1 MKNRKI
7 IKYLFTILMPLFI
20 LFSSF
25 IGYSAFFVETS
36 FSYSGNYGL
45 SKKTNEPIAYNG
57 TTKKE
62 YTTLDRAIKDANEAN
77 ENVTVFV
84 IPGSRFTLTDDCTI
98 NKNVTLC
105 LPFEGEVWNG
115 RQENAESTN
124 TWRSDIF
131 QEKGQ
136 QNFADGND
144 ELVDTYL
151 KSQVIISSRKKL
163 TNYGN
168 IYIGGVL
175 GIESNKLA
183 GATSGPYCEIVF
195 ETSAILENEG
205 TIKCMGYLKESEK
218 NNNSQIINYKDSI
231 FECPMV
237 FYDYKGGDYTAS
249 AYGNTESKIFPC
261 AQYDFPNNQIK
272 TKFNYGSS
280 FNAYVDLYT
289 NEVKKTVEVEIAS
302 FLPTVEATV
311 TIHARHN
318 VDDLNIIGTSN
329 SLFELSENSSLI
341 IKYTPLND
349 DQRYTTYSSAGNN
362 RTGSAGTT
370 TININGNVNFSSF
383 SLSLHAADDT
393 EIEVSTII
401 GSFDISVLK
410 GVIEQYLNQDIDTNT
425 VDFPIPWNF
434 SISVNQG
441 SSLNINER
449 VKFLGGSRLE
459 IAEGANL
466 NVNSKIIF
474 YDDSITDLY
483 SDTAYGGIIYPVEK
497 GSASLVIDGVLNIT
511 DKASFG
517 GKISSNS
524 AGSIINVSPSA
535 TLSADS
541 HEGSG
546 DYSIVGVEIHF
557 SFNDYP
563 GSPIQKLANVDLL
576 DSSTNTIT
584 NNYIL
589 QANASYK
596 SVIFEDKFVFQKI

>member
-62 YTTLDRAIKDANEAN
+62 YTTLDRAINDAEAN
-77 ENVTVFV
+77 QTVFV
-84 IPGSRFTLTDDCTI
+84 IPGSRFKLTDDCI
-98 NKNVTLC
+98 IKENVTLC
-105 LPFEGEVWNG
+105 LPFDGEVWNG

-124 TWRSDIF
+124 TWRDDIF
-131 QEKGQ
+131 QKKGQ
-136 QNFADGND
+136 QNFADGNED
-144 ELVDTYL
+144 LVNTYL
-151 KSQVIISSRKKL
+151 QSQVTISSGVTL
-163 TNYGN
+163 TNEGN

-195 ETSAILENEG
+195 ETSAILENKG
-205 TIKCMGYLKESEK
+205 KIKCMGYLKESEK
-218 NNNSQIINYKDSI
+218 NNNSQIINYDGSI

-249 AYGNTESKIFPC
+249 AYGNPDSKIFPC

-272 TKFNYGSS
+272 TKFNYGST

-289 NEVKKTVEVEIAS
+289 NEVTKSVRILWADVI
-302 FLPTVEATV
+302 V

-383 SLSLHAADDT
+383 SLSLHAAEDT
-393 EIEVSTII
+393 EIKYSGI
-401 GSFDISVLK
+401 FDIDVSDLK
-410 GVIEQYLNQDIDTNT
+410 FVIERYLNQDINTDT

-434 SISVNQG
+434 SISVDQG
-441 SSLNINER
+441 SLNINDR
-449 VKFLGGSRLE
+449 VKFLGGSNLY
-459 IAEGANL
+459 IAEGATL
-466 NVNSKIIF
+466 NVNSSIIF
-474 YDDSITDLY
+474 YDDSITGLY
-483 SDTAYGGIIYPVEK
+483 SDTAYGGTIYPVGK
-497 GSASLVIDGVLNIT
+497 GPASLVIDGVLNIN
-511 DKASFG
+511 DKAFFG
-517 GKISSNS
+517 GKISSKS
-524 AGSIINVSPSA
+524 VDSIINVSQSA

-546 DYSIVGVEIHF
+546 SYSIDGININF
-557 SFNDYP
+557 DFNDYP
-563 GSPIQKLANVDLL
+563 GSPIQKSANVDLL
-576 DSSTNTIT
+576 DSSTNAIT

-589 QANASYK
+589 QANTSYQ
-596 SVIFEDKFVFQKI
+596 SVMFEDKIVFQKNIISSL

>member
-1 MKNRKI
+1 MRNRKI

-25 IGYSAFFVETS
+25 IGYSAFFIETS
-36 FSYSGNYGL
+36 FFYSGNYGL
-45 SKKTNEPIAYNG
+45 SKETNEPIAYNG
-57 TTKKE
+57 RTKKE
-62 YTTLDRAIKDANEAN
+62 YTTLDRAIEDANAHE
-77 ENVTVFV
+77 TVFV
-84 IPGSRFTLTDDCTI
+84 IPGSRFTLTNNCTI
-98 NKNVTLC
+98 DENVTLC
-105 LPFEGEVWNG
+105 LPFDDEVWNG

-136 QNFADGND
+136 QNFADGNA
-144 ELVDTYL
+144 ELANTYL
-151 KSQVIISSRKKL
+151 KSQVTIHSGVKL
-163 TNYGN
+163 TNLGN

-175 GIESNKLA
+175 GIKSQKLA
-183 GATSGPYCEIVF
+183 GATSGPYCEIIF
-195 ETSAILENEG
+195 EASAILENKG
-205 TIKCMGYLKESEK
+205 TIKCMGYLKESKK
-218 NNNSQIINYKDSI
+218 NNNSQIINYNEST

-237 FYDYKGGDYTAS
+237 FYDYKGGNYTAS
-249 AYGNTESKIFPC
+249 AYGNGKSKIFPC

-272 TKFNYGSS
+272 TTFNYGSS

-289 NEVKKTVEVEIAS
+289 NQVEKTVEIGKWITIKV
-302 FLPTVEATV
+302 TV

-349 DQRYTTYSSAGNN
+349 QRYSTYSSAGDN

-383 SLSLHAADDT
+383 SLSLHAAEDT
-393 EIEVSTII
+393 EIKA
-401 GSFDISVLK
+401 GGADISFLK
-410 GVIEQYLNQDIDTNT
+410 GIIEQYLNQDINTDTI
-425 VDFPIPWNF
+425 DFPIPWNF
-434 SISVNQG
+434 SISVDHG
-441 SSLNINER
+441 SLSINDR
-449 VKFLGGSRLE
+449 VKFLGGSSLY

-483 SDTAYGGIIYPVEK
+483 SDTAYGGTIYPAEK
-497 GSASLVIDGVLNIT
+497 GPASLVVDGSLNINEG
-511 DKASFG
+511 AAFG
-517 GKISSNS
+517 SKISSNS
-524 AGSIINVSPSA
+524 ANSIINVSQSA
-535 TLSADS
+535 TLSTDS

-546 DYSIVGVEIHF
+546 DYSISGTTINF

-563 GSPIQKLANVDLL
+563 GSPIQKSANVDLL

-589 QANASYK
+589 QANTSYQ
-596 SVIFEDKFVFQKI
+596 SVLFEDKIVFQKI

>member
-36 FSYSGNYGL
+36 FSYSGNYAL
-45 SKKTNEPIAYNG
+45 SKETNEPIAYNG

-62 YTTLDRAIKDANEAN
+62 YTTLDRAINDAEAN
-77 ENVTVFV
+77 QTVFV
-84 IPGSRFTLTDDCTI
+84 IPGSRFKLTDDCI
-98 NKNVTLC
+98 IKENVTLC
-105 LPFEGEVWNG
+105 LPFDGEVWNG

-124 TWRSDIF
+124 TWRDDIF
-131 QEKGQ
+131 QKKGQ
-136 QNFADGND
+136 QNFADGNED
-144 ELVDTYL
+144 LVNTYL
-151 KSQVIISSRKKL
+151 QSQVTISSGVTL
-163 TNYGN
+163 TNKGN

-195 ETSAILENEG
+195 ETSAILENKG
-205 TIKCMGYLKESEK
+205 KIKCMGYLKESEK
-218 NNNSQIINYKDSI
+218 NNNSQIINYDGSI

-249 AYGNTESKIFPC
+249 AYGNPDSKIFPC

-272 TKFNYGSS
+272 TKFNYGST

-289 NEVKKTVEVEIAS
+289 NEVTKSVRILWADVI
-302 FLPTVEATV
+302 V

-383 SLSLHAADDT
+383 SLSLHAAEDT
-393 EIEVSTII
+393 EIKYSGI
-401 GSFDISVLK
+401 FDIDLSELK
-410 GVIEQYLNQDIDTNT
+410 FVIEQYLNQDINTDT

-434 SISVNQG
+434 SISVDHG
-441 SSLNINER
+441 SLNINDR
-449 VKFLGGSRLE
+449 VKFLGGSKLC
-459 IAEGANL
+459 IAKGANL
-466 NVNSKIIF
+466 NVNSKVIF

-483 SDTAYGGIIYPVEK
+483 SDTAYGGTIYPVEK
-497 GSASLVIDGVLNIT
+497 GPASLVIDGVLNIN
-511 DKASFG
+511 DKAFFG
-517 GKISSNS
+517 GKISSKS
-524 AGSIINVSPSA
+524 VDSIINVSQSA

-546 DYSIVGVEIHF
+546 SYSIDGININF
-557 SFNDYP
+557 DFNDYP
-563 GSPIQKLANVDLL
+563 GSPIQKSANVDLL
-576 DSSTNTIT
+576 DSSTNAIT

-589 QANASYK
+589 QANTSYQ
-596 SVIFEDKFVFQKI
+596 SVMFEDKIVFQKNIISSL

>member
-36 FSYSGNYGL
+36 FSYSGNYRL
-45 SKKTNEPIAYNG
+45 SKETNEPIAYNG

-62 YTTLDRAIKDANEAN
+62 YTTLDRAIEDANEAN

-98 NKNVTLC
+98 NENVTLC

-115 RQENAESTN
+115 RQVNAESTN

-144 ELVDTYL
+144 KLVDAYL
-151 KSQVIISSRKKL
+151 KSQVTISSRKKL

-195 ETSAILENEG
+195 EASATLVNEG

-218 NNNSQIINYKDSI
+218 NNNSQIINCTGST

-249 AYGNTESKIFPC
+249 AYGNPDSKIFPC

-272 TKFNYGSS
+272 TTFNYEST

-289 NEVKKTVEVEIAS
+289 NEVTKSVRILWADVI
-302 FLPTVEATV
+302 V

-329 SLFELSENSSLI
+329 SLFELSANSSLI

-349 DQRYTTYSSAGNN
+349 DQRYTTYSSAGGN

-383 SLSLHAADDT
+383 SLSLHAAEDT
-393 EIEVSTII
+393 EIKYSGI
-401 GSFDISVLK
+401 FDIDVSDLK
-410 GVIEQYLNQDIDTNT
+410 FVIERYLNQDINTDT

-434 SISVNQG
+434 SISVDQG
-441 SSLNINER
+441 SLNINDR
-449 VKFLGGSRLE
+449 VKFLGGSKLY

-474 YDDSITDLY
+474 YDDSITNLY
-483 SDTAYGGIIYPVEK
+483 SDTAYGGTIYPFEK
-497 GSASLVIDGVLNIT
+497 GPASLVIDGVLNIS
-511 DKASFG
+511 DKAFFG
-517 GKISSNS
+517 GKISSKS
-524 AGSIINVSPSA
+524 IDSIIKVSQSA

-546 DYSIVGVEIHF
+546 NYSIDGININF
-557 SFNDYP
+557 DFNDYP
-563 GSPIQKLANVDLL
+563 GSPIQKSANVDLL

-589 QANASYK
+589 QTNTSYK
-596 SVIFEDKFVFQKI
+596 SVMFEDKIVFQKI

>member
-1 MKNRKI
+1 MRNRKI

-25 IGYSAFFVETS
+25 IGYSAFFIETS

-45 SKKTNEPIAYNG
+45 SKETNEPIAYNG
-57 TTKKE
+57 KTKKE
-62 YTTLDRAIKDANEAN
+62 YTTLDRAIEDANAHE
-77 ENVTVFV
+77 TVFV
-84 IPGSRFTLTDDCTI
+84 IPGSRFTLTNDCTI
-98 NKNVTLC
+98 KENVTLC

-144 ELVDTYL
+144 ELVNTYL
-151 KSQVIISSRKKL
+151 KSQVTIHSRVKL

-175 GIESNKLA
+175 GIESQKLA

-195 ETSAILENEG
+195 ETSAILENRRTG

-218 NNNSQIINYKDSI
+218 NNNSQIINYEGSK

-237 FYDYKGGDYTAS
+237 FYDYKGGNYTAS
-249 AYGNTESKIFPC
+249 AYGNEISKIFPC
-261 AQYDFPNNQIK
+261 AQYDFPNNQIA
-272 TKFNYGSS
+272 TKFFYGSL

-289 NEVKKTVEVEIAS
+289 NQVEKTVEIGEWITIKV
-302 FLPTVEATV
+302 TV

-349 DQRYTTYSSAGNN
+349 QRYSTYSSAGDN

-383 SLSLHAADDT
+383 SLSLHAAEDT
-393 EIEVSTII
+393 EIKASGIFDV
-401 GSFDISVLK
+401 DISFLK
-410 GVIEQYLNQDIDTNT
+410 GLIEQYLNQDINTDTI
-425 VDFPIPWNF
+425 DFPIPWNF
-434 SISVNQG
+434 SISVDQG
-441 SSLNINER
+441 SLNINDR
-449 VKFLGGSRLE
+449 VKFLGGSSLY

-483 SDTAYGGIIYPVEK
+483 SDTAYGGTIYPLEK
-497 GSASLVIDGVLNIT
+497 GPASLVIDGSLNIN
-511 DKASFG
+511 DGAAFG
-517 GKISSNS
+517 AKISSNS
-524 AGSIINVSPSA
+524 ANSIINVSQSA
-535 TLSADS
+535 TLSTDS

-546 DYSIVGVEIHF
+546 DYSISGTTINF
-557 SFNDYP
+557 SFSDYP
-563 GSPIQKLANVDLL
+563 GKKKKKSANVDLL

-589 QANASYK
+589 QANTLYQ
-596 SVIFEDKFVFQKI
+596 SVMFEDKIVFQKI

>member
-45 SKKTNEPIAYNG
+45 SKETNEPIAYNG

-62 YTTLDRAIKDANEAN
+62 YTTLDRAIEDAKADE
-77 ENVTVFV
+77 TVFV
-84 IPGSRFTLTDDCTI
+84 IPGSRFTLTKDCTI
-98 NKNVTLC
+98 KNGVTLC

-136 QNFADGND
+136 QNFADGN
-144 ELVDTYL
+144 EKLVDTYL
-151 KSQVIISSRKKL
+151 KSQVTISSGKKL
-163 TNYGN
+163 INKGY

-195 ETSAILENEG
+195 ETSATLENRG
-205 TIKCMGYLKESEK
+205 TIKCMGYLKESVK
-218 NNNSQIINYKDSI
+218 NNNSQIINYDGSI

-249 AYGNTESKIFPC
+249 AYGNTKYPNSKIFPC

-272 TKFNYGSS
+272 TTFNYGSL

-289 NEVKKTVEVEIAS
+289 NEVEKTVEVKIGS
-302 FLPTVEATV
+302 IFPITVKVTV

-349 DQRYTTYSSAGNN
+349 QRYSTYSSAGNN
-362 RTGSAGTT
+362 RTGSAGIT

-383 SLSLHAADDT
+383 SLSLHAAEDT
-393 EIEVSTII
+393 EIEAGGVNVS
-401 GSFDISVLK
+401 FLK
-410 GVIEQYLNQDIDTNT
+410 PIIEQYLNQDINTNT

-434 SISVNQG
+434 SISVDQG
-441 SSLNINER
+441 SLNINDR
-449 VKFLGGSRLE
+449 VKFLGGSNLY
-459 IAEGANL
+459 IAEGAVL
-466 NVNSKIIF
+466 NVNSIIIF
-474 YDDSITDLY
+474 YDDSITGLY
-483 SDTAYGGIIYPVEK
+483 SDTAYGGTIYPVGK
-497 GSASLVIDGVLNIT
+497 GPASLVVDGSLNIN
-511 DKASFG
+511 DGAAFG
-517 GKISSNS
+517 GKITSNNKN
-524 AGSIINVSPSA
+524 SIINISQNAS
-535 TLSADS
+535 LSTES
-541 HEGSG
+541 REGSG
-546 DYSIVGVEIHF
+546 SYSIDGININF
-557 SFNDYP
+557 DFNDYP
-563 GSPIQKLANVDLL
+563 GSPIQKSANVDLL
-576 DSSTNTIT
+576 DSSTSTIT
-584 NNYIL
+584 KNYIL
-589 QANASYK
+589 QANASYQ
-596 SVIFEDKFVFQKI
+596 SVMFEDKIVFQKI

>member
-57 TTKKE
+57 STKEE

-98 NKNVTLC
+98 NENVTLC

-144 ELVDTYL
+144 KLVDAYL
-151 KSQVIISSRKKL
+151 KSQVTISSTKKL
-163 TNYGN
+163 TNYGK

-195 ETSAILENEG
+195 EASATLVNEG

-218 NNNSQIINYKDSI
+218 NNSSQIINCDGSI

-249 AYGNTESKIFPC
+249 AYGNPDSKIFPC

-272 TKFNYGSS
+272 TKFNDGST

-289 NEVKKTVEVEIAS
+289 NEVTKSVR
-302 FLPTVEATV
+302 FLWADVIV

-341 IKYTPLND
+341 IKYTPLNE

-383 SLSLHAADDT
+383 SLSLHAAEDT
-393 EIEVSTII
+393 EIKYSGI
-401 GSFDISVLK
+401 FDIDLSDLK
-410 GVIEQYLNQDIDTNT
+410 FVIEKYLNQDINTDT
-425 VDFPIPWNF
+425 VDFPIPRNF
-434 SISVNQG
+434 SISVDQG
-441 SSLNINER
+441 SLNINDR
-449 VKFLGGSRLE
+449 VKFLGGSRLY
-459 IAEGANL
+459 IAKGANL

-474 YDDSITDLY
+474 YDDSITNLY
-483 SDTAYGGIIYPVEK
+483 SDSAYGGTIYPVEK
-497 GSASLVIDGVLNIT
+497 GPASLVIDGVLNIN
-511 DKASFG
+511 DNASFG

-524 AGSIINVSPSA
+524 ADSIIKVSQSA
-535 TLSADS
+535 TLSTDS

-546 DYSIVGVEIHF
+546 SYSIDGININF
-557 SFNDYP
+557 DFKDYP
-563 GSPIQKLANVDLL
+563 GSPIQKSANVDLL
-576 DSSTNTIT
+576 DSSTNAIT

-589 QANASYK
+589 QANTSYQ
-596 SVIFEDKFVFQKI
+596 SVMFEDKIVFQKI

>member
-45 SKKTNEPIAYNG
+45 SKETNEPIAYNG

-62 YTTLDRAIKDANEAN
+62 YTTLDRAIEDANEN
-77 ENVTVFV
+77 ETVFV

-98 NKNVTLC
+98 KKNVTLC

-136 QNFADGND
+136 QNFADGNA
-144 ELVDTYL
+144 ELVNTYL
-151 KSQVIISSRKKL
+151 KSQVTINSGIKL

-195 ETSAILENEG
+195 ETSAILENRG

-218 NNNSQIINYKDSI
+218 NNKSQIINYKESI

-249 AYGNTESKIFPC
+249 AYGNPDSKIFPC

-272 TKFNYGSS
+272 TKFNYGST

-289 NEVKKTVEVEIAS
+289 NQVEKTVEIS
-302 FLPTVEATV
+302 WLIKATV

-349 DQRYTTYSSAGNN
+349 QRYSTYSSAGNN
-362 RTGSAGTT
+362 RTGSAGNT

-401 GSFDISVLK
+401 GSFEISSLK
-410 GVIEQYLNQDIDTNT
+410 SLVERNLNQDINTDT

-434 SISVNQG
+434 SISVDQG
-441 SSLNINER
+441 SLNINDR
-449 VKFLGGSRLE
+449 VKFLGGSKLY

-474 YDDSITDLY
+474 YDDSITNLY
-483 SDTAYGGIIYPVEK
+483 SDTAYGGTIYPVEK
-497 GSASLVIDGVLNIT
+497 GPASLVIDGVLNIS
-511 DKASFG
+511 DKAFFG

-524 AGSIINVSPSA
+524 VDSIINISQSA

-546 DYSIVGVEIHF
+546 NYSIDGMNINF
-557 SFNDYP
+557 SFEDYP
-563 GSPIQKLANVDLL
+563 GSPIQKSANVDLL

-589 QANASYK
+589 QANTSYK
-596 SVIFEDKFVFQKI
+596 SVMFEDKINYINN

>member
-62 YTTLDRAIKDANEAN
+62 YTTLDRAINDAEAGQ
-77 ENVTVFV
+77 TVFV
-84 IPGSRFTLTDDCTI
+84 IPGSRFKLTDDCTI
-98 NKNVTLC
+98 KEKVTLC

-115 RQENAESTN
+115 RQQNAESTN
-124 TWRSDIF
+124 TWRDDDIF

-136 QNFADGND
+136 QNFADGNED
-144 ELVDTYL
+144 LVNTYL
-151 KSQVIISSRKKL
+151 QSQVTISSGVTL
-163 TNYGN
+163 TNEGN

-195 ETSAILENEG
+195 ETLAILENRDTG

-218 NNNSQIINYKDSI
+218 HNGSQIINYNGST

-249 AYGNTESKIFPC
+249 AYGNTKYPNSKIFPC

-272 TKFNYGSS
+272 TKFNYGST

-289 NEVKKTVEVEIAS
+289 NEVTKSVRILWAEV
-302 FLPTVEATV
+302 FV

-383 SLSLHAADDT
+383 SLSLHAAEDT
-393 EIEVSTII
+393 EIKYSGI
-401 GSFDISVLK
+401 FDIDVSDLK
-410 GVIEQYLNQDIDTNT
+410 FVIERYLNQDINTDT

-434 SISVNQG
+434 SISVDQG
-441 SSLNINER
+441 SLNINDR
-449 VKFLGGSRLE
+449 VKFLGGSNLY
-459 IAEGANL
+459 IAEGAAL
-466 NVNSKIIF
+466 NVNSSIIF
-474 YDDSITDLY
+474 YDDSITGLY
-483 SDTAYGGIIYPVEK
+483 SDTAYGGTIYPVGK
-497 GSASLVIDGVLNIT
+497 GPASLVVDGSLSIN
-511 DKASFG
+511 DYAAFG
-517 GKISSNS
+517 GKITSNRKN
-524 AGSIINVSPSA
+524 SIISISQNAS
-535 TLSADS
+535 LSTES
-541 HEGSG
+541 REGSG
-546 DYSIVGVEIHF
+546 NYSIDGININF
-557 SFNDYP
+557 DFKDYP
-563 GSPIQKLANVDLL
+563 GSPIQKSANVDLL

-584 NNYIL
+584 KNYIL
-589 QANASYK
+589 QANASYQ
-596 SVIFEDKFVFQKI
+596 SVMFEDKIVFQKI

>member
-1 MKNRKI
+1 MRNRKI

-20 LFSSF
+20 IFSSF
-25 IGYSAFFVETS
+25 IGYSAFFIETS

-45 SKKTNEPIAYNG
+45 SKETNEPIAYNG
-57 TTKKE
+57 ITKKE
-62 YTTLDRAIKDANEAN
+62 YTTLDRAIEDASAHE
-77 ENVTVFV
+77 TVFV
-84 IPGSRFTLTDDCTI
+84 IPGSRFTLTKDCTI
-98 NKNVTLC
+98 KENVTLC
-105 LPFEGEVWNG
+105 LPFEGEIWNG

-136 QNFADGND
+136 QNFADGNA
-144 ELVDTYL
+144 ELVNTYL
-151 KSQVIISSRKKL
+151 KSQVTIHSGVKL

-175 GIESNKLA
+175 GIESQKLA

-195 ETSAILENEG
+195 ETSAILENKG

-218 NNNSQIINYKDSI
+218 NNNSQIINYNEST

-237 FYDYKGGDYTAS
+237 FYDYKGGNYTAS
-249 AYGNTESKIFPC
+249 AYGNEKSKIFPC

-272 TKFNYGSS
+272 TTFNYGSS

-289 NEVKKTVEVEIAS
+289 NQVEKTVEID
-302 FLPTVEATV
+302 LWITTVKVTV
-311 TIHARHN
+311 TIHSRHN

-341 IKYTPLND
+341 IKYTSLN
-349 DQRYTTYSSAGNN
+349 DQRYSTYSIVGNN
-362 RTGSAGTT
+362 RIGSAGIT
-370 TININGNVNFSSF
+370 TINVIGNVNFSSF
-383 SLSLHAADDT
+383 SLSLHAAEDT
-393 EIEVSTII
+393 EIKA
-401 GSFDISVLK
+401 GSVDISALK
-410 GVIEQYLNQDIDTNT
+410 RIIEQYLNQDINTDT

-434 SISVNQG
+434 SISVDQG
-441 SSLNINER
+441 SLNINDR
-449 VKFLGGSRLE
+449 VKFLGGSSLY

-483 SDTAYGGIIYPVEK
+483 SDTAYGGTIYPVEK
-497 GSASLVIDGVLNIT
+497 GPASLVIDGSLKIN
-511 DKASFG
+511 DGAAFG

-524 AGSIINVSPSA
+524 ADSIINVSQSA

-546 DYSIVGVEIHF
+546 DYSISGTTINF
-557 SFNDYP
+557 SFSDYP
-563 GSPIQKLANVDLL
+563 GSPIQKSANVDLL

-589 QANASYK
+589 QANASYQ
-596 SVIFEDKFVFQKI
+596 SVMFEDKIAFQKI

>member
-36 FSYSGNYGL
+36 FSYSGNYAL
-45 SKKTNEPIAYNG
+45 SKETNEPIAYNG

-62 YTTLDRAIKDANEAN
+62 YTTLDRAINDAEAN
-77 ENVTVFV
+77 QTVFV
-84 IPGSRFTLTDDCTI
+84 IPGSRFKLTDDCI
-98 NKNVTLC
+98 IKENVTLC
-105 LPFEGEVWNG
+105 LPFDGEVWNG

-124 TWRSDIF
+124 TWRDDIF
-131 QEKGQ
+131 QKKGQ
-136 QNFADGND
+136 QNFADGNED
-144 ELVDTYL
+144 LVNTYL
-151 KSQVIISSRKKL
+151 QSQVTISSGVTL
-163 TNYGN
+163 TNKGN

-195 ETSAILENEG
+195 ETSAILENSG

-218 NNNSQIINYKDSI
+218 NNNSQIKNYTGST

-249 AYGNTESKIFPC
+249 AYGNPESKIFPC

-272 TKFNYGSS
+272 TTFNYGST

-289 NEVKKTVEVEIAS
+289 NQVEKKVEVEIGTS
-302 FLPTVEATV
+302 FLPITVKATV

-349 DQRYTTYSSAGNN
+349 QRYSTYSKAGDN

-383 SLSLHAADDT
+383 SLSLHAAEDT
-393 EIEVSTII
+393 EIIADSLFGANI
-401 GSFDISVLK
+401 SFLK
-410 GVIEQYLNQDIDTNT
+410 PIIEQYLNQDINTDT

-434 SISVNQG
+434 SISVDQG
-441 SSLNINER
+441 SLNINNR
-449 VKFLGGSRLE
+449 VKFLGGSKLY

-474 YDDSITDLY
+474 YDDSITVLY
-483 SDTAYGGIIYPVEK
+483 SDTAYGGTIYPFEK
-497 GSASLVIDGVLNIT
+497 GPASLVIDGVLNIN

-517 GKISSNS
+517 GKISSNR
-524 AGSIINVSPSA
+524 ADSIINVSPSA
-535 TLSADS
+535 TLSTDS

-546 DYSIVGVEIHF
+546 DYTIVGATIHF
-557 SFNDYP
+557 SFNDYL
-563 GSPIQKLANVDLL
+563 GSPIQKSANVDLL

-589 QANASYK
+589 QANASYQ
-596 SVIFEDKFVFQKI
+596 SVIFEDKIVFQKI

>member
-1 MKNRKI
+1 
-7 IKYLFTILMPLFI
+7 MPLFI

-62 YTTLDRAIKDANEAN
+62 YTTLNRAIKDANEAN

-144 ELVDTYL
+144 KLVDAYL
-151 KSQVIISSRKKL
+151 KSQVTISSRKKL

-195 ETSAILENEG
+195 EASATLVNEG

-218 NNNSQIINYKDSI
+218 HNDSQIINYNGST

-272 TKFNYGSS
+272 TTFNYGST

-289 NEVKKTVEVEIAS
+289 NEVEKTVEVEVDIG
-302 FLPTVEATV
+302 FFPITVKVAV

-329 SLFELSENSSLI
+329 SLFELSANSSLI

-349 DQRYTTYSSAGNN
+349 DQSYTTYSSAGGN
-362 RTGSAGTT
+362 RTGSAGIT

-383 SLSLHAADDT
+383 SLSLHAAEDT
-393 EIEVSTII
+393 EIEAGGVNVS
-401 GSFDISVLK
+401 FLK
-410 GVIEQYLNQDIDTNT
+410 PIIEQYLNQDINTNT

-434 SISVNQG
+434 SISVDQG
-441 SSLNINER
+441 SLNINER
-449 VKFLGGSRLE
+449 VKFLGGSSLY

-483 SDTAYGGIIYPVEK
+483 SDTAYGGTIYPVEK
-497 GSASLVIDGVLNIT
+497 GPASLVIDGVLNIN
-511 DKASFG
+511 DKAFFG
-517 GKISSNS
+517 GKISSKS
-524 AGSIINVSPSA
+524 VDSIINVSQSA

-546 DYSIVGVEIHF
+546 NYSIDGININF
-557 SFNDYP
+557 SFKDYP
-563 GSPIQKLANVDLL
+563 GSPIKKSANVDLL

-589 QANASYK
+589 QTNTSYK
-596 SVIFEDKFVFQKI
+596 SVMFEDKIVFQKI

>member
-62 YTTLDRAIKDANEAN
+62 YTTLDRAINDAEAGQ
-77 ENVTVFV
+77 TVFV
-84 IPGSRFTLTDDCTI
+84 IPGSRFKLTDDCTI
-98 NKNVTLC
+98 KEKVTLC

-115 RQENAESTN
+115 RQQNAESTN
-124 TWRSDIF
+124 TWRDDDIF

-136 QNFADGND
+136 QNFADGNED
-144 ELVDTYL
+144 LVNTYL
-151 KSQVIISSRKKL
+151 QSQVTISSGVTL
-163 TNYGN
+163 TNEGN

-195 ETSAILENEG
+195 ETLAILENRDTG

-218 NNNSQIINYKDSI
+218 HNGSQIINYNGST

-249 AYGNTESKIFPC
+249 AYGNTKYPNSKIFPC

-272 TKFNYGSS
+272 TKFNYGST

-289 NEVKKTVEVEIAS
+289 NEVTKSVRILWAEV
-302 FLPTVEATV
+302 FV

-383 SLSLHAADDT
+383 SLSLHAAEDT
-393 EIEVSTII
+393 EIKYSGI
-401 GSFDISVLK
+401 FDIDVSDLK
-410 GVIEQYLNQDIDTNT
+410 FVIERYLNQDINTDT

-434 SISVNQG
+434 SISVDQG
-441 SSLNINER
+441 SLNINDR
-449 VKFLGGSRLE
+449 VKFLGGSNLY
-459 IAEGANL
+459 IAEGAAL
-466 NVNSKIIF
+466 NVNSSIIF
-474 YDDSITDLY
+474 YDDSITGLY
-483 SDTAYGGIIYPVEK
+483 SDTAYGGTIYPVGK
-497 GSASLVIDGVLNIT
+497 GPASLVVDGSLSIN
-511 DKASFG
+511 DYAAFG
-517 GKISSNS
+517 GKITSNRKN
-524 AGSIINVSPSA
+524 SIISISQNAS
-535 TLSADS
+535 LSTES
-541 HEGSG
+541 REGSG
-546 DYSIVGVEIHF
+546 NYSIDGININF
-557 SFNDYP
+557 DFKDYP
-563 GSPIQKLANVDLL
+563 GSPIQKSANVDLL

-589 QANASYK
+589 QANTSYQ
-596 SVIFEDKFVFQKI
+596 SVMFGDKIVFQKI

>member
-7 IKYLFTILMPLFI
+7 IKYLFIILMPLFI

-45 SKKTNEPIAYNG
+45 SKETNEPIAYNG

-62 YTTLDRAIKDANEAN
+62 YTTLDRAIEDANAN
-77 ENVTVFV
+77 ETVFV
-84 IPGSRFTLTDDCTI
+84 IPGSRFKLTDDCI
-98 NKNVTLC
+98 IKEKVTLC
-105 LPFEGEVWNG
+105 LPFDGEVWNG
-115 RQENAESTN
+115 RQENAQSTN

-144 ELVDTYL
+144 KLVDTYL
-151 KSQVIISSRKKL
+151 KSQVTINSGKKL

-218 NNNSQIINYKDSI
+218 NNNSQIINYTGST

-249 AYGNTESKIFPC
+249 AYGNENSKIFPC

-272 TKFNYGSS
+272 TTFNYGST

-289 NEVKKTVEVEIAS
+289 NEVTKSVRILWFDVI
-302 FLPTVEATV
+302 V

-329 SLFELSENSSLI
+329 SLFELNENSSLI
-341 IKYTPLND
+341 IKYTSLN
-349 DQRYTTYSSAGNN
+349 DQRYSTYSSVGNN

-370 TININGNVNFSSF
+370 TINIFGNVNFSSF
-383 SLSLHAADDT
+383 SLSLHAAEDT
-393 EIEVSTII
+393 EIQA
-401 GSFDISVLK
+401 GSVDISDLRF
-410 GVIEQYLNQDIDTNT
+410 VIEQYLNQDINTDT

-434 SISVNQG
+434 SISVDQG
-441 SSLNINER
+441 SLNINDR
-449 VKFLGGSRLE
+449 VKFLGGSKLY

-483 SDTAYGGIIYPVEK
+483 SDTAYGGTIYPVEK
-497 GSASLVIDGVLNIT
+497 GPASLVIDGVLNIS
-511 DKASFG
+511 DKAFFG

-524 AGSIINVSPSA
+524 VDSIINVSQSA

-546 DYSIVGVEIHF
+546 NYSIDGMNINF
-557 SFNDYP
+557 SFKDYP
-563 GSPIQKLANVDLL
+563 GSPIQKSANVDLL
-576 DSSTNTIT
+576 DSSTNAIT

-589 QANASYK
+589 QANTSYR
-596 SVIFEDKFVFQKI
+596 SVMFQDKIVFQKI